1 MQDHPIRK
9 PIAVV
14 CILWIICFIL
24 RMAEYL
30 LLRTD
35 QTILG
40 EAFIHK
46 LLGIFVLYLAAKHW
60 RFTPAQLGLPKKN
73 RAAGFTKG
81 FLFGIFVFAI
91 AYGTEI
97 AVSKSLNT
105 FAGLEVYVSAYAID
119 GNIGNQTGMIFF
131 ALCILGNLINVLM
144 EEGIF
149 RGLFPAILE
158 KKYSLL
164 ISALISSLLFGIWHI
179 MAPFRSFLDGNSS
192 LSGFLLTSLMLIATS
207 AIVGFKFSLMTKLT
221 GSLYMS
227 MGDHFVNNTIV
238 NILHVVS
245 TTGADEGI
253 SLRVAIAQSVSFLA
267 VLAVNLIRN
276 KKEKIC
282 RSVDC

>member
-1 MQDHPIRK
+1 MQEHSVTK
-9 PIAVV
+9 PFITV

-40 EAFIHK
+40 EAFVHK
-46 LLGIFVLYLAAKHW
+46 LLGILVLYLAARHW
-60 RFTPAQLGLPKKN
+60 RFTPAQLGLSKKN
-73 RAAGFTKG
+73 RAAGFAKG
-81 FLFGIFVFAI
+81 FLFGIFVFSM
-91 AYGTEI
+91 AYAAEI
-97 AVSKSLNT
+97 GILMGRNT
-105 FAGLEVYVSAYAID
+105 FAGLEVYVSAYAVD
-119 GNIGNQTGMIFF
+119 GNMGKQTGLIFF

-158 KKYSLL
+158 KKYSFL
-164 ISALISSLLFGIWHI
+164 ISALIASLLFGIWHI

-192 LSGFLLTSLMLIATS
+192 LIGFLVSSLMLVVTS
-207 AIVGFKFSLMTKLT
+207 AIVGFKFALMTKLT

-245 TTGADEGI
+245 TTGADEGM

-267 VLAVNLIRN
+267 VLAVYLIR
-276 KKEKIC
+276 KKKANL
-282 RSVDC
+282 